1 MIFTIISLFVN
12 YSVFSL
18 LIVITVIYVT
28 QYYYRYF
35 TRPNPLPGPFPLPIL
50 GNAHQRIGFE
60 HIDWLMSLYKKYG
73 DMYEINLA
81 GERVIILSRP
91 DLIENMNVPSS
102 KTKYPIR
109 NLITEGSMEYMKYG
123 ASGSGI
129 SRNTDYKSW
138 KYNRQFVSQAMM
150 TPNFNDKI
158 ITRTIELWRE
168 MESYWNII
176 GENKELDLKKWMSR
190 FTNEIIFEVSTG
202 VKNNSVASYY
212 STLIPENYASL
223 NKKEKEKIE
232 ETEKFIQSLEIFDK
246 GLIYFFMFNK
256 LIRRYVPFIRGQINN
271 FLKNR
276 DYLFDKIYNI
286 IKERRVEIEN
296 TPLDQPLRYDMLTS
310 YLTANTPRDINVTK
324 HADIE
329 LLRPM
334 TDSDV
339 FDNIFDSL
347 LGGGTMSNLICF
359 VIYYLGTYPEVKQRL
374 RQEIEMVLGKDL
386 TKPITA
392 KDLDELQYCDA
403 VIKEVHR
410 HHPISFSIPRV
421 NLEKD
426 EVGGINW
433 PEKTSFQMHYGA
445 IMKNKNYWTDPEKFD
460 PDRFYKVEE
469 SDKYLLEKQ
478 HIKDSFTIWGGG
490 IRICPGRKLAMIV
503 LKCLVSLIYRKYDIV
518 IADVNEP
525 FKCRSGL
532 LRVCKELIV
541 KIKPRI
547 Y

>member
-1 MIFTIISLFVN
+1 MPTFSINMIFTIISLFVN

-109 NLITEGSMEYMKYG
+109 NLITEGTMEYMKYG

-232 ETEKFIQSLEIFDK
+232 ETEK
-246 GLIYFFMFNK
+246 
-256 LIRRYVPFIRGQINN
+256 
-271 FLKNR
+271 

-286 IKERRVEIEN
+286 IKERRVEIES

-334 TDSDV
+334 TDGDV

-426 EVGGINW
+426 E
-433 PEKTSFQMHYGA
+433 
-445 IMKNKNYWTDPEKFD
+445 NYWTDPEKFD

-503 LKCLVSLIYRKYDIV
+503 LKCLVSLIYRKYDIE